1 MKQLIMKLKHNQ
13 DVDFVDNAYA
23 VLEVDDRL
31 EKMLKEYSE
40 LIKGKDSVHC
50 LTICCDADYELQ
62 MEFEETE
69 FHQLHFSGTKEGDGL
84 HEVVLIDEEIP
95 EEIRDNYE
103 ATDKVAYGEI
113 RIYKGGRF
121 TFYTYGKYCG
131 TELWSDSVNIDKLIA
146 GDIHAT

>member
-13 DVDFVDNAYA
+13 DFDFVDNAYA

-69 FHQLHFSGTKEGDGL
+69 VHQLYFSGTGL
-84 HEVVLIDEEIP
+84 FWL
-95 EEIRDNYE
+95 
-103 ATDKVAYGEI
+103 YGALVRSSAI
-113 RIYKGGRF
+113 FKNS
-121 TFYTYGKYCG
+121 K
-131 TELWSDSVNIDKLIA
+131 
-146 GDIHAT
+146 